1 MIQSVE
7 KNDIQLTVH
16 TLCTHITNFVS
27 IQCDKV
33 VLEEKYLKLSVHYDI
48 TKVNKCM
55 WTFPFLVFYSID
67 SLVVI
72 DNVTAN
78 TKTDNVHHNR

>member
-33 VLEEKYLKLSVHYDI
+33 VFRRKI
-48 TKVNKCM
+48 
-55 WTFPFLVFYSID
+55 F
-67 SLVVI
+67 
-72 DNVTAN
+72 
-78 TKTDNVHHNR
+78 KTQRTLRHHKGQ

>member
-7 KNDIQLTVH
+7 KNDIQLAVH

-48 TKVNKCM
+48 KM
-55 WTFPFLVFYSID
+55 SINACGLLP
-67 SLVVI
+67 SWYFIPLI
-72 DNVTAN
+72 LSS
-78 TKTDNVHHNR
+78 